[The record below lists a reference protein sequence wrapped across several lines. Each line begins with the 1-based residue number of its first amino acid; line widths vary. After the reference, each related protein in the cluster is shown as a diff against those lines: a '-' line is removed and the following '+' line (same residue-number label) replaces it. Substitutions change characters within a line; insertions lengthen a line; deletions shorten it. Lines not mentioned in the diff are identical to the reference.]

1 MDIQPDLILGD
12 NPETETVEFELPA
25 DVYREAQDKLIPLNK
40 KAARN
45 GIPETTARILETIEK
60 EIQAPDLNGEW
71 QTVGTRKFYRVE
83 VTVTQVKIA
92 GWNFRAKLEH
102 LEEGNIIYS
111 VGNEDLAEQWRTAA
125 PDCQHCNI
133 NRQRKETY
141 IVTSEAGETRQIG
154 STCIREYTGIDPAK
168 AFKWIDYIHEVYEL
182 YQEDEDRPRLPREA
196 HYIDT
201 EFYLAFVTST
211 IRNFGWTPRSKADGL
226 NSATADTAL
235 NIMFDARYGKE
246 VEREYLPNRDDRKL
260 AKDAIEYMKERDT
273 KSDYEWNMKLAI
285 ANAVVPAKALG
296 IVASLIPYYKRHL
309 EYRIEAELKIDSDK
323 ECTHVGT
330 VGTREDFILTLTK
343 MLPLEGGQYGP
354 TYLHKFRDQD
364 GNIVSWFSSNLN
376 QIIPEQA
383 DREALTEGDTYN
395 IKATVKKHDEYQGV
409 PQTLIT
415 RAKIQGT
422 VKKDLTETAT
432 IG

>member
-1 MDIQPDLILGD
+1 MDFQPDLILGD
-12 NPETETVEFELPA
+12 NPETETVEYTIPA
-25 DVYREAQDKLIPLNK
+25 DVYREAQDKLIPINK

-45 GIPETTARILETIEK
+45 GIPETTARIVETIEK

-83 VTVTQVKIA
+83 VEITQVKID

-111 VGNEDLAEQWRTAA
+111 VGNEDLAEEWRTAA
-125 PDCQHCNI
+125 PNCEHCNQ

-141 IVTSEAGETRQIG
+141 IVTSTAGDTRQIG

-168 AFKWIDYIHEVYEL
+168 VFRWIEYIHEVTEL
-182 YQEDEDRPRLPREA
+182 YQEDEDRPALPREA

-201 EFYLAFVTST
+201 EFYLTFVTAT
-211 IRNFGWTPRSKADGL
+211 IRNFGWTPRSKADFE
-226 NSATADTAL
+226 NAATADTAL

-246 VEREYLPNRDDRKL
+246 VEREYLPNKDDMKL
-260 AKDAIEYMKERDT
+260 AKDAIEYMKDRDT

-285 ANAVVPAKALG
+285 ANEVVPAKALG

-309 EYRIEAELKIDSDK
+309 EYQIERDLAVEKNGDS
-323 ECTHVGT
+323 THVGT
-330 VGTREDFILTLTK
+330 VGTREDFILTLTA

-364 GNIVSWFSSNLN
+364 GNIVSWFSSNICH
-376 QIIPEQA
+376 IIPGSA
-383 DREALTEGDTYN
+383 DREELEPGHTYTV
-395 IKATVKKHDEYQGV
+395 KATVKRHQDYKGI

-415 RAKIQGT
+415 RAKI
-422 VKKDLTETAT
+422 VKKDLTETQA